1 MCRYELALGSSP
13 FNADLVP
20 YASVRANKE
29 GVFFVDKFLLFH
41 HTVFYATMRIYNNA
55 GLQGDVTSE
64 SVVIS
69 QNPYLRVKDGDEK
82 EDIDFQSMPNL
93 IQGSWVY
100 SDGCPITEAKWSVS
114 SLAGKLLF
122 DNIAIPGAGNKF
134 YNDEVQL
141 ENGMKYIVT
150 VQTIDFLGRVKIAQ
164 SDGVSVRIQ
173 PPYPASVR
181 DGLDQDINYQ
191 FSLSD
196 LSANWDKFGDN
207 SNDPTQKITRYEVAI
222 GNDRRYSMTRSN
234 VHYFVNVGLNRSH
247 TFLHLNLTEKIVRY
261 YITVRAYSEAGS
273 FVEGYSNG
281 IRVGFDDDIDR
292 GFISVKKF
300 QSQTDTME
308 ISWSGFQSDIQII
321 DFKVAISSHGEI
333 STNDT
338 VKCQILTRNLTTYDV
353 RALKSVG
360 LNEYVKIVNLT
371 LVHGASYFVT
381 VVAEDEAGMCIA
393 TVSEPVIVDTTPS
406 THGQIFIND
415 IAESTVIYARKSSEL
430 HVHWQGF
437 EDVESGIRTV
447 IVKLFDCESCMTG
460 TVSYESCFLI
470 AKSTVYNDH
479 EASFYE
485 LSLSFFRVY
494 YVVLDIAN
502 GADLEYT
509 AQSSSILVDE
519 SAPFAGQVKITSDW
533 KTESTYQS
541 STNALAGFL
550 AIALSKEDFVCSSQ
564 IRYIPSGNSGSMA
577 HTLDGFSED
586 FLVINHTGAYL
597 GIGYNSDLTDITKS
611 GILSDKFQI
620 QNGNYT
626 FTTTAAIGNMTITTV
641 GIVTDQI
648 AIPYTI
654 TDKPEETIFD
664 QNAFNNITGLEASN
678 DTVDTNQT
686 QLTTTT
692 TSSPVKFK
700 YTNDTNERSVDFDS
714 EEYGFGVHFLGYKIG
729 SNKDWHHVFWA
740 RSKFNT
746 AVRWFQTKKSP
757 SEVSSYIINVKQRDE
772 FLSHTLDLTLIGD
785 DEELVSISGFQFY
798 GDIQLV
804 AATWNEDDYMAPL
817 DDIYKPFYS
826 DAVLRA
832 IDIPD
837 ERDKPCRHGA
847 GFYDGQSAIKEL
859 WLGVSNDINHYGN
872 INPLHL
878 YQTFCYPCMSPC
890 EELCEQPCNA
900 TVLSEGFNLIPIDQ
914 TGLTMESVRTGHSC
928 ANISSEESCN
938 NTAYYLN
945 VRVVNFAGQETYAFS
960 NGIQIDIT
968 PPECEYV
975 KCTDPDFNIDQPT
988 EYLGSSSTIGAY
1000 WNCTEK
1006 ESLIVDHQVQVIH
1019 TQSGITIMNSTSVG
1033 IGSKHKLTLD
1043 NNTFED
1049 SNDYELRVTVVNT
1062 AGLSSTASCHV
1073 HVNLYPPDVSGVGT
1087 EALYTYGGIPSSTN
1101 TPYWTDSQT
1110 SIGIQWK
1117 DGTHDIEFIGK
1128 IT

>member
-1 MCRYELALGSSP
+1 M
-13 FNADLVP
+13 
-20 YASVRANKE
+20 
-29 GVFFVDKFLLFH
+29 DKIVLPH
-41 HTVFYATMRIYNNA
+41 HTVFYATIRIYNNA
-55 GLQGDVTSE
+55 GLQAEVTSE
-64 SVVIS
+64 SVVVS
-69 QNPYLRVKDGDEK
+69 QNPYLRVKDGDQEI
-82 EDIDFQSMPNL
+82 DIDFQSMPNL
-93 IQGSWVY
+93 IQGSWEY
-100 SDGCPITEAKWSVS
+100 SDSCPITEAKWSVR

-122 DNIAIPGAGNKF
+122 DNIVIPSAGNKF

-141 ENGMKYIVT
+141 KNGMKYIVT

-173 PPYPASVR
+173 PPYPAPVR

-191 FSLSD
+191 FSMSD
-196 LSANWDKFGDN
+196 LSANWDKFGDD

-234 VHYFVNVGLNRSH
+234 VHYFVDVGLNTSH
-247 TFLHLNLTEKIVRY
+247 TFTKINLTEKIVRY

-281 IRVGFDDDIDR
+281 IRVGFDDDIGR

-321 DFKVAISSHGEI
+321 DYKVAISSHGEI
-333 STNDT
+333 PTNDT

-353 RALKSVG
+353 RALKSFG
-360 LNEYVKIVNLT
+360 LNEYIKIVNLT

-393 TVSEPVIVDTTPS
+393 TVSEPVIVDTTPP

-415 IAESTVIYARKSSEL
+415 IAESTAIYARKSSEL
-430 HVHWQGF
+430 HIGWQGF
-437 EDVESGIRTV
+437 EDKESGIRSVT
-447 IVKLFDCESCMTG
+447 VKLFDCENCING
-460 TVSYESCFLI
+460 TVSFESCFLI
-470 AKSTVYNDH
+470 AKSTVYNDNK
-479 EASFYE
+479 ASFYE
-485 LSLSFFRVY
+485 LSLSFLRVY
-494 YVVLDIAN
+494 YVVLDITN
-502 GADLEYT
+502 GADLEYV
-509 AQSSSILVDE
+509 AQSSGILVDE
-519 SAPFAGQVKITSDW
+519 SAPVAGQVKITSDW
-533 KTESTYQS
+533 KTVSTFQS
-541 STNALAGFL
+541 STRTLAGL
-550 AIALSKEDFVCSSQ
+550 LPIALNEEDFLCPSQ
-564 IRYIPSGNSGSMA
+564 IRYFPSPSSNSMV
-577 HTLDGFSED
+577 HTLKGYSDD

-611 GILSDKFQI
+611 GILSEKLPVR
-620 QNGNYT
+620 NGNYT
-626 FTTTAAIGNMTITTV
+626 FTTTAAIGYMTITTV

-654 TDKPEETIFD
+654 KDKPVETFFD
-664 QNAFNNITGLEASN
+664 LNTFYNITGLEASN
-678 DTVDTNQT
+678 ETVDTNQT
-686 QLTTTT
+686 LSTTTT

-700 YTNDTNERSVDFDS
+700 DTNDTNERSVDFDS

-757 SEVSSYIINVKQRDE
+757 NEVSAYIINVKQRDE

-785 DEELVSISGFQFY
+785 GEELVSISGFQFY
-798 GDIQLV
+798 GDVQLV
-804 AATWNEDDYMAPL
+804 ALTWNEDDYMAPL

-859 WLGVSNDINHYGN
+859 WLGVSDDIKQMGN
-872 INPLHL
+872 IKPLQL
-878 YQTFCYPCMSPC
+878 YQTFCYPCMQPC
-890 EELCEQPCNA
+890 KELCKQPCNG

-914 TGLTMESVRTGHSC
+914 TGLSMESVKSGQPC
-928 ANISSEESCN
+928 ANISSDESCN
-938 NTAYYLN
+938 STAYYFN
-945 VRVVNFAGQETYAFS
+945 VKMVNFAGQETYTLS
-960 NGIQIDIT
+960 NGIQIDTT

-975 KCTDPDFNIDQPT
+975 RCTDPDFNIDQPT
-988 EYLGSSSTIGAY
+988 EYLGSSSIIGAY

-1006 ESLIVDHQVQVIH
+1006 ESLIVDYRAEVIH
-1019 TQSGITIMNSTSVG
+1019 TQRGMIVMNSTRVG
-1033 IGSKHKLTLD
+1033 VVTKHKFTLD

-1049 SNDYELRVTVVNT
+1049 RNDYELRITVVNT
-1062 AGLSSTASCHV
+1062 AGLTSTASCHV

-1087 EALYTYGGIPSSTN
+1087 EALYTDGSTSSSTN

-1117 DGTHDIEFIGK
+1117 DGTNDTEFIGK
-1128 IT
+1128 NFCLRPTLKLHF